1 MHSNACRKQ
10 LNITSMSFLLNQCTF
25 GSSLLG
31 SKKEANEMLALAAE
45 KGVKPWV
52 QELPM
57 SRESFAF

>member
-1 MHSNACRKQ
+1 
-10 LNITSMSFLLNQCTF
+10 MSFLTNQVTF

-31 SKKEANEMLALAAE
+31 SKAEAMEMLALAAE

-57 SRESFAF
+57 SRKSPRRCRLIFKGAAH

>member
-1 MHSNACRKQ
+1 
-10 LNITSMSFLLNQCTF
+10 MSFLTNQVTF

-31 SKKEANEMLALAAE
+31 SKAEAMEMLALAAE

-57 SRESFAF
+57 SRKSPWRCRLIF